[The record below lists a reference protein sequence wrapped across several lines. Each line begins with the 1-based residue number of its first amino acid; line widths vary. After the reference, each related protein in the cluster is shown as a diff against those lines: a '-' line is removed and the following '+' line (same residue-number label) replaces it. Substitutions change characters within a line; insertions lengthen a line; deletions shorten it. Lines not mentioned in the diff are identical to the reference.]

1 MRIAILG
8 GTFDPIHNGHLAA
21 AQSVAESFQVDEVHF
36 VPAFTP
42 PHKASFNLT
51 SPFHRFAMVA
61 LATISIERF
70 RPSTIEVDA
79 MEKRYTVETLEE
91 MKRWY
96 PGAELLFI
104 IGTDM
109 FLEIESWRSYRRLF
123 ELAHLAI
130 VNRPGFPFRED
141 IVPFRILNENE
152 TVELPRNPGV
162 FYLPFVR
169 QPISSTE
176 IRDDRRRGT
185 DVSTF
190 LPPLVWNYIEKN
202 NLYSKEKTNTN

>member
-21 AQSVAESFQVDEVHF
+21 AQSVAETFQVDELHF

-42 PHKASFNLT
+42 PHKAALGLT

-61 LATISIERF
+61 LATISVERF
-70 RPSTIEVDA
+70 RTSTIEVDA
-79 MEKRYTVETLEE
+79 LQKRYTVETLEA
-91 MKRWY
+91 MKKSY
-96 PGAELLFI
+96 PGADLLFI

-109 FLEIESWRSYRRLF
+109 FQEIESWRNYRRLF
-123 ELAHLAI
+123 EMAHLVI

-141 IVPFRILNENE
+141 VAPFQILTEK
-152 TVELPRNPGV
+152 TAMTLPEKPAV

-176 IRDDRRRGT
+176 IRDDRKRGA
-185 DVSTF
+185 DVSRSV
-190 LPPLVWNYIEKN
+190 PPLVWSYIEKN
-202 NLYSKEKTNTN
+202 KLYS

>member
-21 AQSVAESFQVDEVHF
+21 AHSVAETFQVDELHF

-42 PHKASFNLT
+42 PHKATLGLT

-61 LATISIERF
+61 LATISIDRF
-70 RPSTIEVDA
+70 RTSTIEVDA
-79 MEKRYTVETLEE
+79 LERRYTVETLEAME
-91 MKRWY
+91 KSY
-96 PGAELLFI
+96 LGAEFLFI

-109 FLEIESWRSYRRLF
+109 FQEIESWKNYRRLF

-130 VNRPGFPFRED
+130 INRPGFPFRED
-141 IVPFRILNENE
+141 LVPFRILTEKKP
-152 TVELPRNPGV
+152 VALPEKPAV
-162 FYLPFVR
+162 FYLPFVQ

-176 IRDDRRRGT
+176 IRHDRKRGA
-185 DVSTF
+185 DVSQWV
-190 LPPLVWNYIEKN
+190 PPLVWSYIEKN
-202 NLYSKEKTNTN
+202 KLYT

>member
-21 AQSVAESFQVDEVHF
+21 AQSVAETFQVDEFHF

-42 PHKASFNLT
+42 PHKTARQMT

-61 LATISIERF
+61 LATISIDRF
-70 RPSTIEVDA
+70 RTSTIEVDA
-79 MEKRYTVETLEE
+79 LEKRYTVETIEV
-91 MKRWY
+91 MKKSF
-96 PGAELLFI
+96 PGAELLFV

-109 FLEIESWRSYRRLF
+109 YQEIESWRDYRRLF
-123 ELAHLAI
+123 ELAHLVV

-141 IVPFRILNENE
+141 VATFQILREKKSV
-152 TVELPRNPGV
+152 TLPAKTGV
-162 FYLPFVR
+162 FYLPFIE

-176 IRDDRRRGT
+176 IRDDRKRGAN
-185 DVSTF
+185 VSQR
-190 LPPLVWNYIEKN
+190 LPPLVWSYIEKHR
-202 NLYSKEKTNTN
+202 LYS